1 MFLLEYMYQV
11 DFCFNYLTGPVV
23 QLMAKT
29 YGRTRKQYSE
39 CTHACMRNYFDLSSS
54 SLVISVASS
63 TSLE

>member
-29 YGRTRKQYSE
+29 YRR
-39 CTHACMRNYFDLSSS
+39 THASNTVNAHMH
-54 SLVISVASS
+54 AS
-63 TSLE
+63 THA